1 MSGSDD
7 EGTPMTGPLPLE
19 LQQIQAD
26 TQREAE
32 RVKERQVNNCF
43 YILISDW
50 LTKLNSDL

>member
-32 RVKERQVNNCF
+32 KVKERQVNNCF
-43 YILISDW
+43 SLIHTILCTNLIG
-50 LTKLNSDL
+50 